1 MKRILII
8 EDDQIVGTIYR
19 RKLQLEGFEVALAAD
34 GEAGLAAV
42 FSFRPDLVIL
52 DLMLPRLNG
61 VEVLR
66 RLRAHPEYQKLPV
79 IVLSNAYL
87 SNLVQDATNAGANQ
101 CLIKANCTPKQ
112 ILEVIRGTL
121 AREHSATRP
130 APGPTPTPDTPASSP
145 PAPATSTRPAP
156 DDTTYQLGLR
166 QAFLADGLETLAQLR
181 TMLQD
186 LVKSEGDAAR
196 LPNLFTLYR
205 RVHSVTSNA
214 AVAGL
219 TSISRLCAALEAL
232 LKELYEKPK
241 NINAS
246 TIRTIAQTIDFLAT
260 LFDHSRSTS
269 TDVYAPPRILVVDDE
284 AISRRA
290 LIYALEKANLRCNS
304 LEDPLEALALLS
316 DQHYDLILLDV
327 DMPGLNG
334 FELCTRLRAQP
345 TNAHS
350 PVIFVTSLA
359 DFENR
364 ARSTLSGGNDLIA
377 KPFLFMELALKAIT
391 HILRG
396 QVTTPRA

>member
-19 RKLQLEGFEVALAAD
+19 RKFQLEGFEVALAAD

-42 FSFRPDLVIL
+42 SAFHPDVVIL

-66 RLRAHPEYQKLPV
+66 RIRAHPDNHQLPV
-79 IVLSNAYL
+79 IVMSNAYL

-101 CLIKANCTPKQ
+101 CLIKANCTPKH
-112 ILEVIRGTL
+112 ILEVIRRTL
-121 AREHSATRP
+121 AQEDP
-130 APGPTPTPDTPASSP
+130 APAPAPVPAATPDTPDTP
-145 PAPATSTRPAP
+145 PAAVASTAAAP
-156 DDTTYQLGLR
+156 DEATYQFGLR
-166 QAFLADGLETLAQLR
+166 EAFLAGASETLSQLR
-181 TMLQD
+181 TMLQTF
-186 LVKSEGDAAR
+186 VKGEADTVR
-196 LPNLFTLYR
+196 LPALFSLYR

-246 TIRTIAQTIDFLAT
+246 TTRTIAQTIDFLGN
-260 LFDHSRSTS
+260 LFEHSRSTS
-269 TDVYAPPRILVVDDE
+269 TELYAPPNILVVDDE

-290 LIYALEKANLRCNS
+290 LIYALEKANLRCTS
-304 LEDPLEALALLS
+304 LEDPLAALTLLN
-316 DQHYDLILLDV
+316 DQRYDLILLDV

-350 PVIFVTSLA
+350 PVIFVTGLA
-359 DFENR
+359 DFESR

-391 HILRG
+391 HILRSLIA
-396 QVTTPRA
+396 TPRA

>member
-19 RKLQLEGFEVALAAD
+19 RKFQLEGFEVALAAD

-42 FSFRPDLVIL
+42 STFHPHIVIL

-66 RLRAHPEYQKLPV
+66 RIRAQPDNHQLPV

-101 CLIKANCTPKQ
+101 CLIKANCTPKH
-112 ILEVIRGTL
+112 ILEVIRRTL
-121 AREHSATRP
+121 AQEDP
-130 APGPTPTPDTPASSP
+130 APAPTPAATPDTSDSP
-145 PAPATSTRPAP
+145 PAAVASTAAAP
-156 DDTTYQLGLR
+156 DETTYQLGIR
-166 QAFLADGLETLAQLR
+166 EAFLAEGPETLSQLR
-181 TMLQD
+181 TMLQTF
-186 LVKSEGDAAR
+186 VKGEADTVR
-196 LPNLFTLYR
+196 LPALFSLYR

-246 TIRTIAQTIDFLAT
+246 TTRTIAQTIDFLGA
-260 LFDHSRSTS
+260 LFEHSRSTS
-269 TDVYAPPRILVVDDE
+269 TEIYAPPNILVVDDE

-290 LIYALEKANLRCNS
+290 LIYALEKANLRCTS
-304 LEDPLEALALLS
+304 LEDPLAALTLLN
-316 DQHYDLILLDV
+316 DHRYDLILLDV

-350 PVIFVTSLA
+350 PVIFVTGLA
-359 DFENR
+359 DFESR
-364 ARSTLSGGNDLIA
+364 TRSTLSGGNDLIA

-391 HILRG
+391 HILRSLIA
-396 QVTTPRA
+396 TPRA